1 MDQQVLEVKGVYK
14 SFSGV
19 NVLKGV
25 NFSVKKG
32 EIHALVGENGAGKST
47 LIKII
52 SGVYKKDN
60 GEMFLNGQ
68 RQNFEGPKE
77 AMSAGIRVIHQEINM
92 VQTLSI
98 AENIFLGNY
107 PVKRGIVDWKR
118 LYDEARN
125 VMGILGD
132 PIDVGQK
139 VSQVSIA
146 EQQMV
151 EIAKAV
157 SVEPKV
163 LIMDEPTAALNDQE
177 TESLFELLESLKKRG
192 VAIIYITHRF
202 SEIYRLADRA
212 TILRD
217 GESVA
222 TLGKAE
228 LNDDLLVKLMVGEGK
243 ASKYVKKEAQKGEE
257 IFRIE
262 NLNVNGLLKQINL
275 SIRRGEIAV
284 IFGLVGAGQTELCR
298 AIFGDL
304 PYMDGKMWLDGK
316 EIRVRNIQEA
326 CREGIGY
333 VSDDR
338 KNEGIIPLLSIQENI
353 CLASYPGKLSGRLGI
368 LKRKAAKQ
376 TAQIYYDKLHV
387 KSSGLGQKMGSLSG
401 GNQQKGMICRWLA
414 NDVKLLVLNMPTR
427 GVDVGARAEIYR
439 TLENLVEQGVA
450 VLAVSPELQEA
461 QAIADVIYVMHEGR
475 MMGKLDR
482 KEATQE
488 KLMKLALG
496 VQ

>member
-202 SEIYRLADRA
+202 SEIYRLA
-212 TILRD
+212 
-217 GESVA
+217 E
-222 TLGKAE
+222 
-228 LNDDLLVKLMVGEGK
+228 
-243 ASKYVKKEAQKGEE
+243 
-257 IFRIE
+257 
-262 NLNVNGLLKQINL
+262 
-275 SIRRGEIAV
+275 
-284 IFGLVGAGQTELCR
+284 
-298 AIFGDL
+298 
-304 PYMDGKMWLDGK
+304 
-316 EIRVRNIQEA
+316 
-326 CREGIGY
+326 
-333 VSDDR
+333 
-338 KNEGIIPLLSIQENI
+338 
-353 CLASYPGKLSGRLGI
+353 
-368 LKRKAAKQ
+368 
-376 TAQIYYDKLHV
+376 
-387 KSSGLGQKMGSLSG
+387 
-401 GNQQKGMICRWLA
+401 
-414 NDVKLLVLNMPTR
+414 
-427 GVDVGARAEIYR
+427 
-439 TLENLVEQGVA
+439 
-450 VLAVSPELQEA
+450 
-461 QAIADVIYVMHEGR
+461 
-475 MMGKLDR
+475 
-482 KEATQE
+482 
-488 KLMKLALG
+488 
-496 VQ
+496 